1 LLIRS
6 DAKAAGLIVLV
17 GGLVGLIGFNAH
29 RILPR
34 DETGYSHF
42 ANLADVF
49 ASYFSFVTVAIGI
62 LVLSASKARRR
73 RV

>member
-1 LLIRS
+1 MF
-6 DAKAAGLIVLV
+6 V
-17 GGLVGLIGFNAH
+17 GGLMGLVGFNAH
-29 RILPR
+29 RFLKG

-49 ASYFSFVTVAIGI
+49 ASYFSFATVAIGI
-62 LVLSASKARRR
+62 LFLSASKTGRR